1 MHMFA
6 VLTLLVCMLVVLA
19 ARGPCVI
26 AMSGKKRIDGAR
38 SEAENLRESIR
49 SLKAKLND
57 TDMETV
63 VGECKT
69 RELGPK
75 PNCRRTLQGHYGKV
89 YAMHWAGDTL
99 HLVSASQDGKLI
111 VWNALTTHK
120 IQAIPLRSSWVMTCA
135 YEQQHNRLV
144 ACGGLDNLCSIYQL
158 GQVQAMRPDKELAA
172 HDGCVPSRV
181 VSCCPI
187 CVVARLGVASTHV
200 WLGSVLFSYL
210 SCCRFIDSTS
220 IVTSSGDSQCIYW
233 DIEKGDPTVM
243 FNDHGGDVM
252 SVSKCPTNR
261 NLFVSGSCDSTAKL
275 WDIRTGQCSMTFEG
289 HVSDINA
296 VDFMSSGTCFGT
308 GSDDSTCRLFDLRSY
323 HQLAQFENGGIMCGI
338 TSVSFS
344 ASGRLLFAG
353 CVGLMAAAVLR
364 VVAALCIQWCS
375 PMMHANSYDDFNAHA
390 WDILGKHDKSAYH
403 IQKHQ
408 NRVSCLGVNSNG
420 HALCTGSWD
429 TQLLVWA

>member
-1 MHMFA
+1 
-6 VLTLLVCMLVVLA
+6 
-19 ARGPCVI
+19 
-26 AMSGKKRIDGAR
+26 MSGKKRIDGAR

-172 HDGCVPSRV
+172 HDG
-181 VSCCPI
+181 
-187 CVVARLGVASTHV
+187 
-200 WLGSVLFSYL
+200 YL

-353 CVGLMAAAVLR
+353 
-364 VVAALCIQWCS
+364 
-375 PMMHANSYDDFNAHA
+375 YDDFNAHA